1 MNSDHWQENKAS
13 DEAEGVVIK
22 SSEFLERYKAV
33 PGTVQPSS
41 WAPEVLVVS
50 SLSPPRSWSREGSLK
65 VNRSDS
71 L

>member
-22 SSEFLERYKAV
+22 SSEFLERYKVV

-41 WAPEVLVVS
+41 RTREVLV
-50 SLSPPRSWSREGSLK
+50 LSPPRG
-65 VNRSDS
+65 
-71 L
+71 